1 MYVLGS
7 KLMINKECEK
17 DPDVLRRKEAV
28 LAREGCRSWRARC
41 QHVRLGGS
49 LPPH

>member
-17 DPDVLRRKEAV
+17 DPDVLGRKEAV
-28 LAREGCRSWRARC
+28 LAG
-41 QHVRLGGS
+41 LGGRAVS
-49 LPPH
+49 T